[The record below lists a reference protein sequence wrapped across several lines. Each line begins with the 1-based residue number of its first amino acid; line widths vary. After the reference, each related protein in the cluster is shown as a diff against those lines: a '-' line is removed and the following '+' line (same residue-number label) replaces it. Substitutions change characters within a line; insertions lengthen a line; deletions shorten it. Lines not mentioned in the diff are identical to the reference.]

1 MSGPRVAWLLL
12 AAWIAG
18 VISLGVWV
26 QSELVVGSDLRLFLP
41 RATTREQGLLLDEIG
56 EGPAARALV
65 VALEGAPPERL
76 AEASRALVESL
87 SASSEFR
94 WAANGDVPLESFPED
109 LLPYRFL
116 LSPTIDSRELD
127 AEYLHGELVKRARDL
142 SSPAGLV
149 LEPLLPRDPTLEVL
163 ALVQRWQPAQEPRRQ
178 FDVWFDRSG
187 RRALLIAETVAPAFD
202 PGGQRAALAELE
214 RALRGAGADGIAM
227 TVSGTGYFSV
237 LMEARTRAEIGWLG
251 TATTIAML
259 VLLLVAYRRVG
270 SLLYS
275 ALPLLSAGVVGLAA
289 VSAIFGSVHGITLAF
304 GFTLIGVAQ
313 DYPLHLL
320 SHRHAGITA
329 IETARRLWPALAT
342 GVASTCIAY
351 FTFFFSGV
359 LGLAQLACFTV
370 SGLAVAGLTTRFVL
384 PHVLGAGAPD
394 YGASVLLGRL
404 WTAIAGLPRLRWAG
418 VALLG
423 GCALAFF
430 AARQPFWENDL
441 GKLTPVPTDLLEKDR
456 ELRAELGTPDL
467 RYLLVLDA
475 VDAPDALARLEQ
487 LDPALVSLVGTG
499 AIAGYDDAARYV
511 PSPATQRARQAR
523 LPDATALR
531 AALAEAQLDTP
542 FRPDVFEPFIADVE
556 RARVAPVLTLERAAA
571 TPLGARLGIL
581 LKSVDGETRALVTF
595 TGVRDPAALRA
606 LADSDGAIFLDLK
619 EASETLVAGERAR
632 ILVSLAI
639 AALLLLAVV
648 SVALRSPARTLRVLA
663 PMALTTVVVL
673 AVLRATG
680 VSLNLFHLI
689 SLVLVAGLG
698 LDYALFF
705 EHAADDA
712 SEQRRTLHAVLVC
725 SLSTLMVF
733 ALLAISDLPVLRAVG
748 LPVTIGVVSN
758 FALALLLTRPDARLE
773 SHVAVH
779 RGPAKTKARR

>member
-1 MSGPRVAWLLL
+1 
-12 AAWIAG
+12 
-18 VISLGVWV
+18 
-26 QSELVVGSDLRLFLP
+26 
-41 RATTREQGLLLDEIG
+41 
-56 EGPAARALV
+56 
-65 VALEGAPPERL
+65 
-76 AEASRALVESL
+76 
-87 SASSEFR
+87 
-94 WAANGDVPLESFPED
+94 
-109 LLPYRFL
+109 
-116 LSPTIDSRELD
+116 
-127 AEYLHGELVKRARDL
+127 
-142 SSPAGLV
+142 
-149 LEPLLPRDPTLEVL
+149 
-163 ALVQRWQPAQEPRRQ
+163 
-178 FDVWFDRSG
+178 
-187 RRALLIAETVAPAFD
+187 
-202 PGGQRAALAELE
+202 
-214 RALRGAGADGIAM
+214 
-227 TVSGTGYFSV
+227 
-237 LMEARTRAEIGWLG
+237 
-251 TATTIAML
+251 
-259 VLLLVAYRRVG
+259 
-270 SLLYS
+270 
-275 ALPLLSAGVVGLAA
+275 
-289 VSAIFGSVHGITLAF
+289 
-304 GFTLIGVAQ
+304 
-313 DYPLHLL
+313 
-320 SHRHAGITA
+320 
-329 IETARRLWPALAT
+329 
-342 GVASTCIAY
+342 
-351 FTFFFSGV
+351 
-359 LGLAQLACFTV
+359 V

-384 PHVLGAGAPD
+384 PHALGAGAPD

-404 WTAIAGLPRLRWAG
+404 WTAIAGLPRPRWAG

-423 GCALAFF
+423 VCALAFF

-475 VDAPDALARLEQ
+475 VDAPDALARLER

-571 TPLGARLGIL
+571 TPLGARLGML
-581 LKSVDGETRALVTF
+581 LKSADGETRALVTF
-595 TGVRDPAALRA
+595 TGVRDPGALRA

-619 EASETLVAGERAR
+619 EASETLVVHERAR

-639 AALLLLAVV
+639 AAVLLLAVV

-673 AVLRATG
+673 AALRATG

-733 ALLAISDLPVLRAVG
+733 ALLAISDLPVLRAIG
-748 LPVTIGVVSN
+748 LPVTIGVMSN
-758 FALALLLTRPDARLE
+758 FVLALLLTRPDANLE
-773 SHVAVH
+773 SHVAV
-779 RGPAKTKARR
+779 RRRPARTTARR

>member
-1 MSGPRVAWLLL
+1 MLK
-12 AAWIAG
+12 
-18 VISLGVWV
+18 
-26 QSELVVGSDLRLFLP
+26 
-41 RATTREQGLLLDEIG
+41 
-56 EGPAARALV
+56 
-65 VALEGAPPERL
+65 
-76 AEASRALVESL
+76 L
-87 SASSEFR
+87 STS
-94 WAANGDVPLESFPED
+94 
-109 LLPYRFL
+109 
-116 LSPTIDSRELD
+116 
-127 AEYLHGELVKRARDL
+127 ARDI

-163 ALVQRWQPAQEPRRQ
+163 ALLQRWQPAQEPRRE

-202 PGGQRAALAELE
+202 PGGQRAALADLE
-214 RALRGAGADGIAM
+214 QALHDVGADGIAM

-237 LMEARTRAEIGWLG
+237 LMEARTLTEIGWLG

-259 VLLLVAYRRVG
+259 ALMLVAYRRVG
-270 SLLYS
+270 SLVYS

-320 SHRHAGITA
+320 SHRHAGVTA
-329 IETARRLWPALAT
+329 AETARRLWPTLAT

-351 FTFFFSGV
+351 FTFLLSGV

-384 PHVLGAGAPD
+384 PHVLGPRAPD
-394 YGASVLLGRL
+394 YGASVVLERL
-404 WTAIAGLPRLRWAG
+404 WNAIAGLPRPRRAG

-423 GCALAFF
+423 VCALALL
-430 AARQPFWENDL
+430 AAREPFWESDL
-441 GKLTPVPTDLLEKDR
+441 GKLTPVPPDLLAKDR
-456 ELRAELGTPDL
+456 DLRGELGTPDL

-475 VDAPDALARLEQ
+475 SDAPDALARLER
-487 LDPALVSLVGTG
+487 LDTALGALVASG
-499 AIAGYDDAARYV
+499 AVSAYDHAARYV
-511 PSPATQRARQAR
+511 PAPATQRTRQAR
-523 LPDATALR
+523 LPDAAALR
-531 AALAEAQLDTP
+531 AALERALRDTP
-542 FRPDVFEPFIADVE
+542 FRPDAFEPFVADVE
-556 RARVAPVLTLERAAA
+556 SARAAPVLTLEQAAA
-571 TPLGARLGIL
+571 TPLGARLGML
-581 LKSVDGETRALVTF
+581 LNERGKETRALVTF

-606 LADSDGAIFLDLK
+606 LAAAHGATFLDLK
-619 EASETLVAGERAR
+619 EASETLVAYERAR

-639 AALLLLAVV
+639 AAVLLVAVV
-648 SVALRSPARTLRVLA
+648 SVALRSRARTLRVLA
-663 PMALTTVVVL
+663 PMALTTVVVV
-673 AVLRATG
+673 AALRATG

-705 EHAADDA
+705 EHAADEP

-733 ALLAISDLPVLRAVG
+733 ALLAISDLPVLRAIG

-758 FALALLLTRPDARLE
+758 FVLALLLTRPAARLN
-773 SHVAVH
+773 
-779 RGPAKTKARR
+779 